1 MPRHQEQTPF
11 IIVIVGIG
19 RDAEIMLLGE
29 ETLVGRTKVGRVVEV
44 GVLAHGDHPS
54 LDGTTTRHLTI
65 GRSGSDLLTLIEHV
79 VKAEDSIQMQS
90 LKGTEVSTQTCTE
103 ADLLRPA
110 TELPREVAVLATWVG
125 EELL

>member
-1 MPRHQEQTPF
+1 MPRHREQAAF
-11 IIVIVGIG
+11 AVVVVGIG
-19 RDAEIMLLGE
+19 RDTEIVLLCE
-29 ETLVGRTKVGRVVEV
+29 ETLVGRTKIGRVVEV

-54 LDGTTTRHLTI
+54 LDGTATRHLTI
-65 GRSGSDLLTLIEHV
+65 SGGGSDLLALIEHV
-79 VKAEDSIQMQS
+79 VKTEDSIQ
-90 LKGTEVSTQTCTE
+90 LHPLEGTEVSTQTCTE

>member
-1 MPRHQEQTPF
+1 MPRHREQTPF

-19 RDAEIMLLGE
+19 RDAEIVLPGE
-29 ETLVGRTKVGRVVEV
+29 EMLVGRTKIGRVVEV

-54 LDGTTTRHLTI
+54 LDGTATRHLTI
-65 GRSGSDLLTLIEHV
+65 GRGGSDLLTLIEHV
-79 VKAEDSIQMQS
+79 VKSEDSIQLQP
-90 LKGTEVSTQTCTE
+90 LEGTEVSTQTCTE

-110 TELPREVAVLATWVG
+110 TELPREIAVLAPRIG